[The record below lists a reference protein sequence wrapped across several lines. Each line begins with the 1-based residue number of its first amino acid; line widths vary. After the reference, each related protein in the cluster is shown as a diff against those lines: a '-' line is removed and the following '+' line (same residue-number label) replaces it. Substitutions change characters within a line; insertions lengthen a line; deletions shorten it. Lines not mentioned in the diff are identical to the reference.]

1 MTEEKKYPRKRFA
14 PLKTIG
20 SLTKGTR
27 NPVKILCF
35 VVQSQTGA
43 ALVQDIFGKQVSMKV
58 SLEIETLS
66 ESEKYILIG
75 NVQEE
80 EDELRLNVVSAY
92 NVNSLDISL
101 YKEVMKLEEK
111 VYQALS
117 S

>member
-14 PLKTIG
+14 PLKTID

-35 VVQSQTGA
+35 VVQSQMGA
-43 ALVQDIFGKQVSMKV
+43 ALVQDIFGEQKSMKV
-58 SLEIETLS
+58 STELESLS
-66 ESEKYILIG
+66 ESEKYMLIG

-80 EDELRLNVVSAY
+80 ENELRLNVMSAY
-92 NVNSLDISL
+92 NVNSLDIGL
-101 YKEVMKLEEK
+101 YKEVMKLEDK
-111 VYQALS
+111 IYQAIS

>member
-1 MTEEKKYPRKRFA
+1 MTEEKKYPRKKFA
-14 PLKTIG
+14 PLKTIE

-35 VVQSQTGA
+35 VVESHTGA
-43 ALVQDIFGKQVSMKV
+43 ALVQDIYGKKVSMEV
-58 SLEIETLS
+58 SMELESLS

-75 NVQEE
+75 NIQEE
-80 EDELRLNVVSAY
+80 DNKLRLNVVSAY
-92 NVNSLDISL
+92 NVNSLDITL

-111 VYQALS
+111 VYQAIS

>member
-14 PLKTIG
+14 PLKTID

-43 ALVQDIFGKQVSMKV
+43 ALVQDIFGEQKSMKV
-58 SLEIETLS
+58 SIELESLS
-66 ESEKYILIG
+66 ESEKYMLIG

-80 EDELRLNVVSAY
+80 ENELRLNVISAY
-92 NVNSLDISL
+92 NVDSLDIGL
-101 YKEVMKLEEK
+101 YKEVMKLEDK
-111 VYQALS
+111 IYQAIS

>member
-1 MTEEKKYPRKRFA
+1 LTEEKKYPRKKYA
-14 PLKTIG
+14 PLKTIE

-35 VVQSQTGA
+35 VVDSQAGA
-43 ALVQDIFGKQVSMKV
+43 AIVQDIFGEKVQMKV
-58 SLEIETLS
+58 STELETLS
-66 ESEKYILIG
+66 LSEKYILIG
-75 NVQEE
+75 NIQEE
-80 EDELRLNVVSAY
+80 EKELMLNVVSAY

-111 VYQALS
+111 VYQAIS